1 MLGLHP
7 LCVPSSIPR
16 AFLSSPLPH
25 PRLVSHCHLHPASGR
40 GAPAQWGIPRDW
52 LQPTNCIQPSSKSKD
67 DFQRPTQ
74 FKITHNSITKM
85 LITYLSPRTKY
96 AALGCVHHNY
106 KVFLTAPAV
115 RPTNS
120 ISFNMNLALLIS
132 GKLHMY

>member
-7 LCVPSSIPR
+7 PGAPQELFSPH
-16 AFLSSPLPH
+16 PLPH
-25 PRLVSHCHLHPASGR
+25 PWLVSIATSTLTVAEVILPSGQFQQTCSRSNYIHPS
-40 GAPAQWGIPRDW
+40 
-52 LQPTNCIQPSSKSKD
+52 TKSKD
-67 DFQRPTQ
+67 NFQRSTQ
-74 FKITHNSITKM
+74 FKITHDSITKM

-115 RPTNS
+115 RLTNS

-132 GKLHMY
+132 GKLHLC